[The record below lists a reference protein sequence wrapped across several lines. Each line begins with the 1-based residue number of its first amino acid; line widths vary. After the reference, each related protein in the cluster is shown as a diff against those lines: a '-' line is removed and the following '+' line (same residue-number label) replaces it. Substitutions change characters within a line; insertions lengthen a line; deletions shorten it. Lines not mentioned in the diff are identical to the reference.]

1 MSMTLSYASPLI
13 DTVVKSHSTN
23 SATRSGVSTSIHMC
37 RSVSV
42 DGVGAFSSHLLC
54 SPQTET
60 HVHHRSLRWTGIH
73 NAPEAMS
80 LQHRPFLVAG
90 DRPPHTGYSCI
101 VQVIILLY
109 SPLNTTE
116 ERKWP
121 WPFFFWRSR
130 HLLASASPH
139 SQVERIMSLWT
150 SRVQTV
156 IFSKASPSPQDQVC
170 LSRHKTNP
178 TFVEQRWRLPCKLQG
193 NMPCTWQE
201 LN

>member
-13 DTVVKSHSTN
+13 DAVVKSHSTN
-23 SATRSGVSTSIHMC
+23 PATRSGVSTSIHMC

-42 DGVGAFSSHLLC
+42 DDVGVFSSHLLC

-60 HVHHRSLRWTGIH
+60 HVHHSSLRWTGIH

-109 SPLNTTE
+109 SPLNTNWGEKVAVAVLFLEIQASTCLCFSSFSG
-116 ERKWP
+116 RKDHVP
-121 WPFFFWRSR
+121 LDLKSPDC
-130 HLLASASPH
+130 HLLESLSISAGPGLL
-139 SQVERIMSLWT
+139 VKT
-150 SRVQTV
+150 
-156 IFSKASPSPQDQVC
+156 QDQSY
-170 LSRHKTNP
+170 LRGAAMKTA
-178 TFVEQRWRLPCKLQG
+178 L
-193 NMPCTWQE
+193 
-201 LN
+201 